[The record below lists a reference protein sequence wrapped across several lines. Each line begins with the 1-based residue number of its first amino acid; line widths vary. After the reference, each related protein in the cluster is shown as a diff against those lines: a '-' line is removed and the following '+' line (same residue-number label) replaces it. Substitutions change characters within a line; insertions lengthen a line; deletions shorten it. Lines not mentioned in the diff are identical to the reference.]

1 MMINNGHKGMT
12 QSSTFNYNQPNAFYQ
27 PIYPNQQPYPN
38 TSYQYVNQG
47 GNYQPQQN
55 YINDKNMQS
64 NNQFYSNPT
73 QKQTFMA
80 NTKSM
85 KTSQDP
91 TG

>member
-12 QSSTFNYNQPNAFYQ
+12 QSSTFNYNQSNAFYQ

-47 GNYQPQQN
+47 VNYQPQQN
-55 YINDKNMQS
+55 YVNDKNMQS
-64 NNQFYSNPT
+64 NNQFYSN
-73 QKQTFMA
+73 QAQNKMYMA